1 MASAATSFAQYNLFW
16 GKRIYMCYDCVHLG
30 KLSDISGYR
39 TVVKPQRTA
48 M

>member
-1 MASAATSFAQYNLFW
+1 MKNATCFGA
-16 GKRIYMCYDCVHLG
+16 KVDMCYGYVYLDN
-30 KLSDISGYR
+30 LSDISAYR